1 MIQKEFEH
9 AYFAVKALYVVDV
22 FLVPHSRYFPECP
35 QAVPSPLILLVEKAV
50 HFSLDIDFL
59 LS

>member
-1 MIQKEFEH
+1 MIQEEFAH
-9 AYFAVKALYVVDV
+9 AYFAVKAQYVMDA
-22 FLVPHSRYFPECP
+22 FLVPHRRWFPECP
-35 QAVPSPLILLVEKAV
+35 QAVPSPPILLVENKL